1 MMKDLITRLNEG
13 PVLFAEGYLFA
24 MERRGY
30 LSAGAF
36 VPEVVLEHPE
46 VVSQLHREFI
56 RAGSDI
62 VQAFTYY
69 GHREKLRIIGKEDL
83 LEPLQKNALQIAK
96 DARDEFKDLD
106 LLVCGDVA
114 NTNIYDPNDKKSHSQ
129 CQKMYEEQVTWA
141 KEAGVDFIV
150 AETINWTEEMK
161 IALKAIKDE
170 GLIAVT
176 NFSIKKGDKTREGH
190 TPGDACKIMEDLG
203 ADVVGLNC
211 YRGPKMTMKLLPEI
225 REKVSCHVAA
235 LPVPY
240 RTTEEEPG
248 FLNQTDHGCDCIPGG
263 NAFPVALDNLYCN
276 RFEMAEFAKDCEKQ
290 KINLIGICCGAEP
303 HHVREMAVALGRKP
317 IAYKYYPN
325 MSKHFLHGTDK
336 SLKEINT
343 SMKNKY

>member
-1 MMKDLITRLNEG
+1 MKKDLITRLNEG

-56 RAGSDI
+56 RAGSDV

-69 GHREKLRIIGKEDL
+69 GHREKLRLIGKEDL

-114 NTNIYDPNDKKSHSQ
+114 KRNIYDQTHKKRPSV
-129 CQKMYEEQVTWA
+129 CQKMYEEQVAWA

-176 NFSIKKGDKTREGH
+176 NFSIK
-190 TPGDACKIMEDLG
+190 
-203 ADVVGLNC
+203 
-211 YRGPKMTMKLLPEI
+211 
-225 REKVSCHVAA
+225 
-235 LPVPY
+235 
-240 RTTEEEPG
+240 
-248 FLNQTDHGCDCIPGG
+248 
-263 NAFPVALDNLYCN
+263 
-276 RFEMAEFAKDCEKQ
+276 
-290 KINLIGICCGAEP
+290 
-303 HHVREMAVALGRKP
+303 
-317 IAYKYYPN
+317 
-325 MSKHFLHGTDK
+325 
-336 SLKEINT
+336 
-343 SMKNKY
+343 